1 MNYIETEL
9 EPEVEAT
16 EPTCNDYIKAE
27 PTCNDYIK
35 ASPKPEPEAAEPI
48 DNYID
53 LTLTQFINNLIYKE
67 HNYNVL
73 LNKHGKEIILKNNI
87 IFFYN
92 YEDNII
98 ILLEDKKKGYIIEK
112 NILGIYSVNKYD
124 DYELINL
131 INNNRY
137 NNKNDNDIMVDDIIM
152 DYEKFEKDFSLEIGE
167 FKLLNIDNLIIYKY
181 SINNYILLS
190 HSEEKGYKIT
200 LNKKNK
206 YNIED
211 IGYLFIRDFIDS
223 IGLYYY
229 Q

>member
-16 EPTCNDYIKAE
+16 EPTYNDYIKAY
-27 PTCNDYIK
+27 PN
-35 ASPKPEPEAAEPI
+35 PEPEAAEPI

-53 LTLTQFINNLIYKE
+53 LTLPQFINNLIYKE
-67 HNYNVL
+67 HNYNML
-73 LNKHGKEIILKNNI
+73 LNKHGKEIILKNII

-112 NILGIYSVNKYD
+112 NILGIYSANKYD

-152 DYEKFEKDFSLEIGE
+152 DYEKFEKDLSLEIGE
-167 FKLLNIDNLIIYKY
+167 FKLLNIDNLITYKY

>member
-16 EPTCNDYIKAE
+16 EPTYNDYIKA
-27 PTCNDYIK
+27 Y
-35 ASPKPEPEAAEPI
+35 PKPEPEAAEPI

-53 LTLTQFINNLIYKE
+53 LTLPQFINNLIYKE
-67 HNYNVL
+67 HNYNML

-112 NILGIYSVNKYD
+112 NILGIYRANKYD

-152 DYEKFEKDFSLEIGE
+152 DYEKFEKDLSLEIGE
-167 FKLLNIDNLIIYKY
+167 FKLLNIDNLITYKY